1 MRTDARLIAAT
12 NSDLFAM
19 VGEHKFRSDL
29 FYRLNVFPIH
39 VPALRERPEDIP
51 LLVRYFAEL
60 FSRRMKKSIE
70 SIPAETMTALTAYD
84 WPGNVRELQN
94 VIERAVIL
102 SRHGVLRIP
111 AADLKISKSASPV
124 NGESTT
130 LTSKRTRASIPALS
144 REQVVEALKEARGRV
159 GGADGA
165 AARLG
170 LKRTTLIAQMKK
182 LGVNPRTVI
191 SEP

>member
-1 MRTDARLIAAT
+1 
-12 NSDLFAM
+12 M

-70 SIPAETMTALTAYD
+70 TIPAEAMTALIAYD

-111 AADLKISKSASPV
+111 AADLKISRSVAPV
-124 NGESTT
+124 NGESVT

-144 REQVVEALKEARGRV
+144 REQVVEALKEAQGRV
-159 GGADGA
+159 GGVDGA

>member
-12 NSDLFAM
+12 NSDLFTM

-70 SIPAETMTALTAYD
+70 TIPAEAMTALIAYD

-111 AADLKISKSASPV
+111 AADLKISRSVAPV
-124 NGESTT
+124 NGESVT

-144 REQVVEALKEARGRV
+144 REQVVEALKEAQGRV
-159 GGADGA
+159 GGVDGA

>member
-1 MRTDARLIAAT
+1 
-12 NSDLFAM
+12 M
-19 VGEHKFRSDL
+19 VGEHRFRSDL

-70 SIPAETMTALTAYD
+70 TIPAETMTALIAYD

-94 VIERAVIL
+94 VVERAVIL

-111 AADLKISKSASPV
+111 ASDLTTAKNPSSVREEPQSSPKRIR
-124 NGESTT
+124 STV
-130 LTSKRTRASIPALS
+130 PALT
-144 REQVVEALKEARGRV
+144 REQVLEALKEARGRV
-159 GGADGA
+159 GGSNGA

-182 LGVNPRTVI
+182 LAIDPRTVMTN
-191 SEP
+191 S